1 VAELQSSKTTSKT
14 GSKTALGVALLRAV
28 HQLVDA
34 YPKIL
39 EDTVAP
45 SLFEA
50 DFLSQIQTD
59 TSRFQTLA
67 AIALRSHVVLRS
79 RYAED
84 QLAEAVKNGIR
95 QYIILGAGFDTFAY
109 RQPQWAH
116 ELRIFEIDHPASQ
129 QEKRERLDQ
138 AGIQIPSNL
147 EFVPIDFETTTLEGG
162 LAASSFDPTLPTF
175 IACLGVLVYISQEA
189 ATAIFRFVQT
199 LPPVS
204 QIVFTFTQ
212 PLPDKDGP
220 RAILAK
226 RAAELGEPWRTFIT
240 LSELTTYLSGLG
252 FTKINLPLP
261 AELRARYIGE
271 RTDGL
276 YASEQQSLATVIVT
290 N

>member
-1 VAELQSSKTTSKT
+1 VAELQSSKTASKT
-14 GSKTALGVALLRAV
+14 GSKTALGVALLRIV

-34 YPKIL
+34 SPKIL
-39 EDTVAP
+39 EDTVAL
-45 SLFEA
+45 SLFET
-50 DFLSQIQTD
+50 DFLSQIQANM
-59 TSRFQTLA
+59 SLYQTPA
-67 AIALRSHVVLRS
+67 AKALRSHVVLRS

-84 QLAEAVKNGIR
+84 QLATAVKNGIR

-109 RQPQWAH
+109 RQPEWAH
-116 ELRIFEIDHPASQ
+116 TLRIFEIDQPASQ
-129 QEKRERLDQ
+129 QEKRERLHK

-162 LAASSFDPTLPTF
+162 LATSSFDPTLPTF
-175 IACLGVLVYISQEA
+175 IACLGVLVYLSQEA
-189 ATAIFRFVQT
+189 ITAIFQFVQT
-199 LPPVS
+199 LPPSS

-226 RAAELGEPWRTFIT
+226 RAAELGEPWQTFST
-240 LSELTTYLSGLG
+240 PSELTTYLSGLG

-261 AELRARYIGE
+261 AEIRERYIGE

-276 YASEQQSLATVIVT
+276 YASEQQNLATVIV
-290 N
+290 